1 MSASTWLTSY
11 TPTRIPQGRIIVTG
25 GAGFIGSALIWAL
38 NRGGH
43 RDILVVD
50 RLGSSSKFRNLVPL
64 SFCDY
69 LEADDFIERLEQKSL
84 RDFGPIG
91 TVIHLGACSAT
102 TEKNA
107 LYLLRNNYEY
117 TKRVAAATIVTS
129 ARFVYASSA
138 ATYGQRENILDDA
151 EPLQGLRPVN
161 MYAYSKHLFDL
172 YAEREGFLSR
182 IVGVKYFN
190 VFGPNEQHKGE
201 MRSVIA
207 KAYDQL
213 QTQDVM
219 NLFRSHRP
227 EYRDGEQQRDFVY
240 VKDAVDATLFLAA
253 TPEASGI
260 YNVGSGGANTWNT
273 LMNNVF
279 SALGREPKI
288 AYIDMP
294 ESLRSAYQYSTIA
307 ALHRLRSVGYTRPI
321 TSLRDAI
328 FDYIPYLQQDQR
340 LDPLLEA

>member
-1 MSASTWLTSY
+1 MTTSSWLSSVQ
-11 TPTRIPQGRIIVTG
+11 PTRVPSGRIIVTG
-25 GAGFIGSALIWAL
+25 AAGFIGSALIWAL
-38 NRGGH
+38 NRAGH
-43 RDILVVD
+43 GDILAVD

-64 SFCDY
+64 SFYDY
-69 LEADDFIERLEQKSL
+69 LEADDFLARLELKGL

-107 LYLLRNNYEY
+107 EYLLRNNYEY
-117 TKRVAAATIVTS
+117 TKRVAAATLATS

-138 ATYGQRENILDDA
+138 ATYGQRENVLDDT
-151 EPLQGLRPVN
+151 EPLRTLRPVN

-172 YAEREGFLSR
+172 YAEREGFLNR
-182 IVGVKYFN
+182 IIGVKYFN
-190 VFGPNEQHKGE
+190 VFGPNEVHKGD

-207 KAYDQL
+207 KSYDQL

-219 NLFRSHRP
+219 HLFRSHRP
-227 EYRDGEQQRDFVY
+227 DYRDGEQQRDFVY
-240 VKDAVDATLFLAA
+240 VKDAVDATLFLASA
-253 TPEASGI
+253 AEAGGI
-260 YNVGSGGANTWNT
+260 YNIGSGEANTWNT

-279 SALGREPKI
+279 EAMEREPNI

-294 ESLRSAYQYSTIA
+294 EHLRPAYQYSTIA
-307 ALHRLRSVGYTRPI
+307 SLKRLRAAGYTREI

-328 FDYIPYLQQDQR
+328 FDYLPYLAEDRR
-340 LDPLLEA
+340 LDPVH